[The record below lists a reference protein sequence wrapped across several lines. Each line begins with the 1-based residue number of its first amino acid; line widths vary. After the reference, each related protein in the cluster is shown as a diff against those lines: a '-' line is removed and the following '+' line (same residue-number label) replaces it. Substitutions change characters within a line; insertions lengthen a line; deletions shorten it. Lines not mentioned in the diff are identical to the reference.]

1 MPKTATYLFC
11 VIAAARRPRVPAK
24 TRPLPGLGPV
34 RILDVDG
41 GTYLVV
47 ADAPL
52 SRYGEDAINRG
63 LADLEWVSAGRRGAR
78 IGHRNRSSTQTAILP
93 MKLFTIFTSDAR
105 ALSTSPGSGRGSR
118 RWSSASR
125 TIRSGVFAWCWIERQ
140 RSARR
145 RLRSDR
151 GARPRLLAA
160 SGAAYLT
167 RKKAQRD
174 AAVELASRA
183 RDIVAGLH
191 DRLEARSKLAKR
203 RAASELPV
211 KGGPLLLD
219 AAFLVPKGA
228 RPRSRRWRRARLA
241 TLARQGYAMAV
252 TRARGRPTHSC
263 RIDDATCAQIEREH
277 HGLGSRARAP
287 ESTVLDRHRLAC

>member
-34 RILDVDG
+34 RILQVDA
-41 GTYLVV
+41 GTNLVV

-52 SRYGEDAINRG
+52 SRYSEDAINRG
-63 LADLEWVSAGRRGAR
+63 LADLEWVSRAAVAHESVIESFGDE
-78 IGHRNRSSTQTAILP
+78 TAILP

-105 ALSTSPGSGRGSR
+105 ALEHI
-118 RWSSASR
+118 A
-125 TIRSGVFAWCWIERQ
+125 RQ
-140 RSARR
+140 RTRIASLVKRVANHQEWGVRLVLDRAAAERAPASSIGKRR
-145 RLRSDR
+145 AAAPA
-151 GARPRLLAA
+151 GA

-167 RKKAQRD
+167 HKKAQRD

-183 RDIVAGLH
+183 GDVVAGLY
-191 DRLEARSKLAKR
+191 DRLEARSKLARR

-219 AAFLVPKGA
+219 AAFLVPKGRAASFKALAA
-228 RPRSRRWRRARLA
+228 REAR
-241 TLARQGYAMAV
+241 TLAKQGYAMV
-252 TRARGRPTHSC
+252 VSGPWPPHTFVQ
-263 RIDDATCAQIEREH
+263 D
-277 HGLGSRARAP
+277 
-287 ESTVLDRHRLAC
+287 

>member
-34 RILDVDG
+34 RLLDVDG

-52 SRYGEDAINRG
+52 NRYSEDAINRG
-63 LADLEWVSAGRRGAR
+63 LADLEWVSRAAVAHEAVVESFVG
-78 IGHRNRSSTQTAILP
+78 QTAILP
-93 MKLFTIFTSDAR
+93 MKLFTIFTSDDR
-105 ALSTSPGSGRGSR
+105 ALEHMAQQRTRIASLVKRVANHQEWGDSSGARSNGSGARVGVLDGKR
-118 RWSSASR
+118 RTAASA
-125 TIRSGVFAWCWIERQ
+125 G
-140 RSARR
+140 
-145 RLRSDR
+145 
-151 GARPRLLAA
+151 A

-183 RDIVAGLH
+183 RDTVAGLY
-191 DRLEARSKLAKR
+191 DRLEARAKLAR
-203 RAASELPV
+203 RRPASELPV

-219 AAFLVPKGA
+219 AAFLVPKARGA
-228 RPRSRRWRRARLA
+228 SFKALAAREARA
-241 TLARQGYAMAV
+241 LARQGYAMTV
-252 TRARGRPTHSC
+252 TGPWPPYTFV
-263 RIDDATCAQIEREH
+263 QE
-277 HGLGSRARAP
+277 
-287 ESTVLDRHRLAC
+287 

>member
-1 MPKTATYLFC
+1 MSKTAVYVFC

-24 TRPLPGLGPV
+24 TRPLPDLGPV

-52 SRYGEDAINRG
+52 SRYSEDAINRG
-63 LADLEWVSAGRRGAR
+63 LADLEWVSRAAVAHESV
-78 IGHRNRSSTQTAILP
+78 IESFVDETAILP

-105 ALSTSPGSGRGSR
+105 ALEHIARQRTRIAALVKRVANHQEWGIRLVLDR
-118 RWSSASR
+118 AAAARASAS
-125 TIRSGVFAWCWIERQ
+125 SLGK
-140 RSARR
+140 
-145 RLRSDR
+145 R
-151 GARPRLLAA
+151 GTAAPPVA

-183 RDIVAGLH
+183 RDIVAGLY
-191 DRLEARSKLAKR
+191 DRLEARSKLARR

-219 AAFLVPKGA
+219 AAFLVPKA
-228 RPRSRRWRRARLA
+228 RAASFKALAAREA
-241 TLARQGYAMAV
+241 RTLVKQGYALTISGPWPPYTFV
-252 TRARGRPTHSC
+252 Q
-263 RIDDATCAQIEREH
+263 D
-277 HGLGSRARAP
+277 
-287 ESTVLDRHRLAC
+287 

>member
-1 MPKTATYLFC
+1 MELRTTKMPKTVTYLFC

-24 TRPLPGLGPV
+24 TRRLPGFGPV

-63 LADLEWVSAGRRGAR
+63 LADLEWVSRAAVAHESV
-78 IGHRNRSSTQTAILP
+78 IESFVDETAILP

-105 ALSTSPGSGRGSR
+105 ALEHMAQQRTRIASLVKRVANNQEWGVRLVLDRTAAERA
-118 RWSSASR
+118 SASS
-125 TIRSGVFAWCWIERQ
+125 IGK
-140 RSARR
+140 RR
-145 RLRSDR
+145 AAAPA
-151 GARPRLLAA
+151 GA
-160 SGAAYLT
+160 SGLAYLT
-167 RKKAQRD
+167 HKKAQRD

-183 RDIVAGLH
+183 RDIVAELY

-219 AAFLVPKGA
+219 AAFLVPVTG
-228 RPRSRRWRRARLA
+228 RSRFKAAVKKLA
-241 TLARQGYAMAV
+241 ADSGERTHVTLTGPWPSYNFIQ
-252 TRARGRPTHSC
+252 
-263 RIDDATCAQIEREH
+263 
-277 HGLGSRARAP
+277 P
-287 ESTVLDRHRLAC
+287 ESNS

>member
-24 TRPLPGLGPV
+24 ARPLPGLGPV

-52 SRYGEDAINRG
+52 SRYSEDAINRG
-63 LADLEWVSAGRRGAR
+63 LADLEWVSRAAVAHESV
-78 IGHRNRSSTQTAILP
+78 IESFVDEIAILP

-105 ALSTSPGSGRGSR
+105 AVEHIARQRTRIASLVKRVANHQEWGVRLVLDRTAAERA
-118 RWSSASR
+118 SASSIGKKR
-125 TIRSGVFAWCWIERQ
+125 A
-140 RSARR
+140 A
-145 RLRSDR
+145 
-151 GARPRLLAA
+151 APAAA

-183 RDIVAGLH
+183 RDVVAGLY
-191 DRLEARSKLAKR
+191 DRLEARSKLANR
-203 RAASELPV
+203 RAATEMPV

-219 AAFLVPKGA
+219 AAFLVPKA
-228 RPRSRRWRRARLA
+228 RAASFKALAAREARGLS
-241 TLARQGYAMAV
+241 RQGYAMTV
-252 TRARGRPTHSC
+252 TGPWPPYTFV
-263 RIDDATCAQIEREH
+263 QE
-277 HGLGSRARAP
+277 
-287 ESTVLDRHRLAC
+287 

>member
-1 MPKTATYLFC
+1 MPNTATYLFC

-34 RILDVDG
+34 RILEVDG

-52 SRYGEDAINRG
+52 SRYSEDAINRG
-63 LADLEWVSAGRRGAR
+63 LADLEWVSRAAVAHESVIESFGDE
-78 IGHRNRSSTQTAILP
+78 TAILP

-105 ALSTSPGSGRGSR
+105 ALEHI
-118 RWSSASR
+118 A
-125 TIRSGVFAWCWIERQ
+125 RQ
-140 RSARR
+140 RTRIASLVKRVANHQEWGVRLVLDRAAAERAPASSIGKRR
-145 RLRSDR
+145 AA
-151 GARPRLLAA
+151 GPAGA

-167 RKKAQRD
+167 HKKAQRD

-183 RDIVAGLH
+183 GDVVAGLY
-191 DRLEARSKLAKR
+191 DRLEARSKLARR

-219 AAFLVPKGA
+219 AAFLVPKGRAASFKALAA
-228 RPRSRRWRRARLA
+228 REAR
-241 TLARQGYAMAV
+241 TLAKQGYAMV
-252 TRARGRPTHSC
+252 VSGPWPPHTFVQ
-263 RIDDATCAQIEREH
+263 D
-277 HGLGSRARAP
+277 
-287 ESTVLDRHRLAC
+287 

>member
-34 RILDVDG
+34 RILEVDG

-52 SRYGEDAINRG
+52 SRYSEDAINRS
-63 LADLEWVSAGRRGAR
+63 LADLEWVSRAAVAHESVIESFGDE
-78 IGHRNRSSTQTAILP
+78 TAVLP

-105 ALSTSPGSGRGSR
+105 ALEHI
-118 RWSSASR
+118 A
-125 TIRSGVFAWCWIERQ
+125 RQ
-140 RSARR
+140 RTRIASLVKRVANHQEWGVRLVLDRAAAERAPASSIRKRR
-145 RLRSDR
+145 AAAPA
-151 GARPRLLAA
+151 GA

-167 RKKAQRD
+167 HKKAQRD

-183 RDIVAGLH
+183 RDVVAGLY
-191 DRLEARSKLAKR
+191 DRLEARSKLARR

-219 AAFLVPKGA
+219 AAFLVPKGRAASFRALVA
-228 RPRSRRWRRARLA
+228 REAR
-241 TLARQGYAMAV
+241 TLAKQGYAMV
-252 TRARGRPTHSC
+252 VSGPWPPHTFVQ
-263 RIDDATCAQIEREH
+263 D
-277 HGLGSRARAP
+277 
-287 ESTVLDRHRLAC
+287 

>member
-11 VIAAARRPRVPAK
+11 VVAAARRPRVPAK

-52 SRYGEDAINRG
+52 SRYSEDAINRG
-63 LADLEWVSAGRRGAR
+63 LADLEWVSHAAVAHESV
-78 IGHRNRSSTQTAILP
+78 IESFVDQTAILP

-105 ALSTSPGSGRGSR
+105 ALEHIAQQRTWIASLVR
-118 RWSSASR
+118 RVANNQEWGVRLVLDRTAAERASASS
-125 TIRSGVFAWCWIERQ
+125 IGK
-140 RSARR
+140 RR
-145 RLRSDR
+145 
-151 GARPRLLAA
+151 AA
-160 SGAAYLT
+160 APGGTSGAAYLT

-183 RDIVAGLH
+183 RDIVAGLY

-219 AAFLVPKGA
+219 AAFLVPKA
-228 RPRSRRWRRARLA
+228 RAASFKALAAREARGLS
-241 TLARQGYAMAV
+241 RQGYAMTV
-252 TRARGRPTHSC
+252 TGPWPPYTFV
-263 RIDDATCAQIEREH
+263 QE
-277 HGLGSRARAP
+277 
-287 ESTVLDRHRLAC
+287 

>member
-1 MPKTATYLFC
+1 MSKAAVYVFC

-24 TRPLPGLGPV
+24 TRLLPGLGPV
-34 RILDVDG
+34 RILDVGG

-52 SRYGEDAINRG
+52 SRYSEDAINRG
-63 LADLEWVSAGRRGAR
+63 LADLEWVSRAAVAHESVIESFVGE
-78 IGHRNRSSTQTAILP
+78 TAILP

-105 ALSTSPGSGRGSR
+105 ALEHIAQQRSR
-118 RWSSASR
+118 IASLVKRVANNQEWGVRLVLDRTAAKRASASSIGKGR
-125 TIRSGVFAWCWIERQ
+125 AAA
-140 RSARR
+140 SA
-145 RLRSDR
+145 
-151 GARPRLLAA
+151 GA

-167 RKKAQRD
+167 RKKVQRD

-183 RDIVAGLH
+183 RDIVAGLY

-219 AAFLVPKGA
+219 AAFLVPKA
-228 RPRSRRWRRARLA
+228 RAASFKALAAREARGLS
-241 TLARQGYAMAV
+241 RQGYAMTV
-252 TRARGRPTHSC
+252 TGPWPPYTFV
-263 RIDDATCAQIEREH
+263 RE
-277 HGLGSRARAP
+277 
-287 ESTVLDRHRLAC
+287 

>member
-1 MPKTATYLFC
+1 MSKTAVYVFC

-24 TRPLPGLGPV
+24 TRPLPDLGPV

-52 SRYGEDAINRG
+52 SRYSEDAINRG
-63 LADLEWVSAGRRGAR
+63 LADLEWVSRAAVAHESV
-78 IGHRNRSSTQTAILP
+78 IESFVDQTAILP

-105 ALSTSPGSGRGSR
+105 ALEHIARQRTRIASLVKRVANHQEWGVRLVLDR
-118 RWSSASR
+118 AAAERASAS
-125 TIRSGVFAWCWIERQ
+125 IGK
-140 RSARR
+140 RR
-145 RLRSDR
+145 AAAPA
-151 GARPRLLAA
+151 GA

-183 RDIVAGLH
+183 RDIVAGLY

-219 AAFLVPKGA
+219 AAFLVPKGRAASFKALAA
-228 RPRSRRWRRARLA
+228 REAR
-241 TLARQGYAMAV
+241 TLAKQGYAMAV
-252 TRARGRPTHSC
+252 SGPWPPYTFVQ
-263 RIDDATCAQIEREH
+263 D
-277 HGLGSRARAP
+277 
-287 ESTVLDRHRLAC
+287 